1 MTSSFLP
8 MKLSLRGTEHIEILT
23 STSNNEEADRNCGS
37 RAGFDTLGN
46 RACGENCGGRCGE
59 LSKMVDEVDERI
71 LSILR
76 EDSRKSFVEIAKIV
90 NLSEAAIRRRVSN
103 LIRSGVI
110 SRFTIDTNV
119 GPQANAIS
127 LLSVNPSFPTSDVSA
142 RLKKM
147 KGVDSIF
154 EITGEYD
161 VAVIVSG
168 SNIAEIN
175 STIDD
180 IRKLQGIDDTNTVVV
195 LKVVR

>member
-1 MTSSFLP
+1 
-8 MKLSLRGTEHIEILT
+8 LSGKSID
-23 STSNNEEADRNCGS
+23 A
-37 RAGFDTLGN
+37 
-46 RACGENCGGRCGE
+46 
-59 LSKMVDEVDERI
+59 VDEKI

-76 EDSRKSFVEIAKIV
+76 EDSRKPFVDIAKIV

-103 LIRSGVI
+103 LQKSGTI
-110 SRFTIDTNV
+110 SKFTIETSV

-127 LLSVNPSFPTSDVSA
+127 LLSVNPSFPTSEISN
-142 RLKKM
+142 RLRKV
-147 KGVDSIF
+147 KGVQSIY

-161 VAVIVSG
+161 IAVIVFG

-175 STIDD
+175 GTIDE

>member
-1 MTSSFLP
+1 LNGRTIDQIDE
-8 MKLSLRGTEHIEILT
+8 KL
-23 STSNNEEADRNCGS
+23 
-37 RAGFDTLGN
+37 
-46 RACGENCGGRCGE
+46 
-59 LSKMVDEVDERI
+59 

-76 EDSRKSFVEIAKIV
+76 EDARKSFVEIAKEV

-103 LIRSGVI
+103 LTKSGVI
-110 SRFTIDTNV
+110 SRFTIETNI

-127 LLSVNPSFPTSDVSA
+127 LLSVNPGFPTADISN
-142 RLKKM
+142 RLKRM

-161 VAVIVSG
+161 IAVIVTG

-175 STIDD
+175 GTIDE
-180 IRKLQGIDDTNTVVV
+180 IRKLSGIDDTNTVVV

>member
-1 MTSSFLP
+1 
-8 MKLSLRGTEHIEILT
+8 
-23 STSNNEEADRNCGS
+23 
-37 RAGFDTLGN
+37 
-46 RACGENCGGRCGE
+46 
-59 LSKMVDEVDERI
+59 MVDEVDEKI

-76 EDSRKSFVEIAKIV
+76 EDSRKSFVEIADAV
-90 NLSEAAIRRRVSN
+90 SLSEAAIRRRVSN
-103 LIRSGVI
+103 LIKSGVI
-110 SRFTIDTNV
+110 SRFTIETNV
-119 GPQANAIS
+119 GPRANAIS

-142 RLKKM
+142 RLRKM
-147 KGVDSIF
+147 KGIDSIF

>member
-1 MTSSFLP
+1 LDQT
-8 MKLSLRGTEHIEILT
+8 
-23 STSNNEEADRNCGS
+23 
-37 RAGFDTLGN
+37 
-46 RACGENCGGRCGE
+46 
-59 LSKMVDEVDERI
+59 DERI

-76 EDSRKSFVEIAKIV
+76 EDGRTAFVEIAKTV

-103 LIRSGVI
+103 LIKSGTI
-110 SRFTIDTNV
+110 SKFTIETNI
-119 GPQANAIS
+119 GPQASAIS

-142 RLKKM
+142 RLRKVR
-147 KGVDSIF
+147 GVDSIF

-175 STIDD
+175 GTIDE
-180 IRKLQGIDDTNTVVV
+180 IRKLSGIDDTNTVVV